1 MQESRL
7 FRILYYLLD
16 KGRATA
22 PDLAKRFEVST
33 RTIYR
38 DIDALSSAGIPVYA
52 EAGRGGGI
60 CLMNH
65 FVLDRAVLTEAE
77 KQDILS
83 ALQNVAAAG
92 NKGGEET
99 LEKLSALF
107 RIQAENWYEVDFARW
122 GVSTGD
128 HEKFELLKNAVL
140 THRCVK
146 ILYAASGHEKTCRT
160 VEPLKL
166 LYKSKSWYLK
176 AYCLEKEAL
185 RLFKLNRIL
194 EWEALDEYF
203 VPGTLP
209 EPGAAPQ
216 SESQRS
222 ELSQPGP
229 QQLELLQPGPS
240 QKEAPQVIL
249 SFPGEM
255 AYRVYDE
262 FDSSQIRELENGSLL
277 TTAQMPV
284 DEWLIA
290 FLLSFGDRVEIIEPL
305 CLKAVLAERA
315 LKIYEKNK
323 PAGEYA

>member
-7 FRILYYLLD
+7 FKILYYLLD

-22 PDLAKRFEVST
+22 PELAKRFEVST

-38 DIDALSSAGIPVYA
+38 DIDALSGAGIPVYT

-77 KQDILS
+77 KQDILT

-128 HEKFELLKNAVL
+128 NEKFELLKKAVL
-140 THRCVK
+140 TRQRVK
-146 ILYAASGHEKTCRT
+146 ILYAGSGREKSHRT

-166 LYKSKSWYLK
+166 LYKSRSWYLK
-176 AYCLEKEAL
+176 AWCLEKEAF
-185 RLFKLNRIL
+185 RLFKLSRIL
-194 EWEALDEYF
+194 EWEALEESF
-203 VPGTLP
+203 EPEALP
-209 EPGAAPQ
+209 EAALQAELQQ
-216 SESQRS
+216 SELPQTGVR
-222 ELSQPGP
+222 QPG
-229 QQLELLQPGPS
+229 LLR
-240 QKEAPQVIL
+240 KETPQVIL

-262 FDSSQIRELENGSLL
+262 FDSSQVRELENGNLL
-277 TTAQMPV
+277 TAAPMPV

-290 FLLSFGDRVEIIEPL
+290 FLLSFGDSVEIIEPTY
-305 CLKAVLAERA
+305 LKEVLAERA

-323 PAGEYA
+323 SAGENTKT

>member
-7 FRILYYLLD
+7 FKILYYLLD

-38 DIDALSSAGIPVYA
+38 DIDALSGAGIPVYT

-83 ALQNVAAAG
+83 ALQNVAATG

-128 HEKFELLKNAVL
+128 HEKFELLKKAVL
-140 THRCVK
+140 TRQRVK
-146 ILYAASGHEKTCRT
+146 ILYAGSGREKSYRT

-166 LYKSKSWYLK
+166 SYKSKSWYLK

-194 EWEALDEYF
+194 EWEVLGESF
-203 VPGTLP
+203 VPGAFP
-209 EPGAAPQ
+209 EAVLRPESQQSELWQ
-216 SESQRS
+216 SESR
-222 ELSQPGP
+222 
-229 QQLELLQPGPS
+229 QQGI
-240 QKEAPQVIL
+240 PQVIL

-315 LKIYEKNK
+315 LKIYEKNNS
-323 PAGEYA
+323 AGEYV

>member
-38 DIDALSSAGIPVYA
+38 DIDALSGAGIPVYA

-128 HEKFELLKNAVL
+128 HEKFELLKKAVL
-140 THRCVK
+140 THRRVK

-194 EWEALDEYF
+194 EWEVLEESF
-203 VPGTLP
+203 VPGTFP
-209 EPGAAPQ
+209 EAALRPESQQ
-216 SESQRS
+216 SELQQS
-222 ELSQPGP
+222 EL
-229 QQLELLQPGPS
+229 QQQEI
-240 QKEAPQVIL
+240 PQVIL

-262 FDSSQIRELENGSLL
+262 FDSSQIQELENGSLL
-277 TTAQMPV
+277 TTAPMPV

-290 FLLSFGDRVEIIEPL
+290 FLLSFGDRVEIIEPV

-315 LKIYEKNK
+315 LKIYEKNRS
-323 PAGEYA
+323 AGEYV

>member
-1 MQESRL
+1 MRESRL
-7 FRILYYLLD
+7 FKILYYLLD

-22 PDLAKRFEVST
+22 PELAKRFEVSA
-33 RTIYR
+33 RTVYR

-128 HEKFELLKNAVL
+128 HEKFESLKKAIL
-140 THRCVK
+140 THRRVK
-146 ILYAASGHEKTCRT
+146 IIYAGSGREKSYRT
-160 VEPLKL
+160 VEPQKL
-166 LYKSKSWYLK
+166 LYKSRSWYLK
-176 AYCLEKEAL
+176 AWCLEKEAF
-185 RLFKLNRIL
+185 RLFKLSRIL
-194 EWEALDEYF
+194 EWEVLEESF
-203 VPGTLP
+203 EPGTFSEAEAASQAELP
-209 EPGAAPQ
+209 
-216 SESQRS
+216 RS
-222 ELSQPGP
+222 ELSQS
-229 QQLELLQPGPS
+229 EI
-240 QKEAPQVIL
+240 PQVIL

-262 FDSSQIRELENGSLL
+262 FDSSQVRELENGSLL
-277 TTAQMPV
+277 TMAPMPI

-290 FLLSFGDRVEIIEPL
+290 FLLSFGDSVEIIEPAY
-305 CLKAVLAERA
+305 LKEVLAERA
-315 LKIYEKNK
+315 FKIYKKNK
-323 PAGEYA
+323 PAGENTET